1 VVVEEE
7 GDAVEK
13 DELAT
18 GAGGPGPGPPLIV
31 VVVFVVVDPSDDP
44 PPRVDLSVFVTES

>member
-1 VVVEEE
+1 MEED
-7 GDAVEK
+7 DAVEK

-18 GAGGPGPGPPLIV
+18 GAGGPGPPLFV